1 VGGPGRAYTRRVVA
15 ALPWSGLVL
24 SVALGATGCSLIY
37 DADDLSPRPPIDA
50 GPDAPIDALVND
62 ANVTALRLTAI
73 DPEAIDEGSGAG
85 GSRPA
90 IVVIEGS
97 DIEASLATASV
108 AFEGAAP
115 DTPPTVVEAVVE
127 PTMGRIVVALTVPVL
142 PALRQGQTAT
152 LNVTVTQAGTSATIP
167 LTVTGLDE
175 LEPGKAVPSF
185 DTDDLEDRYSR
196 VRLGQNVTFTGDK
209 PAFIRSVTDIDIEAA
224 VRVNASGQTPGPGG
238 CPGGSSS
245 SDAGCGNGRGR
256 PGGGAVS
263 AGGGG
268 GGFGTEGEAGRSGVA
283 GSEGPGGDA
292 VGDAMLSQLVYD
304 GSSEGNRGSGGGA
317 GGGLLTGGSG
327 GPGGGGGGTIAL
339 SAGGS
344 IRVSASGAVSASGG
358 NGSVGGGG
366 GSGGAVLVRAV
377 GALDARDEWIN
388 TGGGAGS
395 GSGGD
400 GGDGRVRIDAPAGD
414 VGDMAVEAV
423 AARGPAW
430 GPDQKVITRD
440 AMQALAVKGGPGA
453 QHGVEL
459 NGEAAGTVLLDGN
472 GAATVRRRLEAGRN
486 VVCLVANPGAQ
497 VIRDE
502 NRSCLTIGYVP

>member
-1 VGGPGRAYTRRVVA
+1 VVA
-15 ALPWSGLVL
+15 ALRWSGLVL

-73 DPEAIDEGSGAG
+73 DPEAIDEGTGAG

-108 AFEGAAP
+108 AFDGAAP

-224 VRVNASGQTPGPGG
+224 VSVSARGQTAGPGG
-238 CPGGSSS
+238 CNGGPGGN
-245 SDAGCGNGRGR
+245 AGGCGDGAGK
-256 PGGGAVS
+256 PGSGLIA

-268 GGFGTEGEAGRSGVA
+268 GGFGTEGEDGRAGTA
-283 GSEGPGGDA
+283 GAQGAGGA
-292 VGDAMLSQLVYD
+292 VVGDPMLSVLVLD
-304 GSSEGNRGSGGGA
+304 GNAEGNRGSGGG
-317 GGGLLTGGSG
+317 GGGDLLGGESG
-327 GPGGGGGGTIAL
+327 GAGGGGGGTIAL

-344 IRVSASGAVSASGG
+344 IRVSASGSIAARGG
-358 NGSVGGGG
+358 VGGVGGGG

-377 GALDARDEWIN
+377 GVVEGRDEWIN

-414 VGDMAVEAV
+414 VADMAVEAV

-430 GPDQKVITRD
+430 GPDQEVITRD
-440 AMQALAVKGGPGA
+440 PMQALAVRGAPGA
-453 QHGVEL
+453 QHGVQL
-459 NGEAAGTVLLDGN
+459 NGESAGTVLLDGN

-486 VVCLVANPGAQ
+486 VVCLVADPGAQ
-497 VIRDE
+497 IIRDE
-502 NRSCLTIGYVP
+502 NRNCLTIGYVP